1 MKLQELFLKEFDPV
15 FGTAMS
21 NFIDKVGNDIV
32 AFIDRSGAQPIDAVA
47 QKVYDEFVKAFKQ
60 EIQRDPRVRKAVDR
74 FFDTYVEDIF
84 KMKDGSIPD
93 VLKNR
98 DRAQLIRQG
107 KLNTPY
113 LVQLFTTGVEQL
125 RKDRDVLGTG
135 GKDYEPAKKDGEE
148 DDLAVGGGSAPDPK
162 VKVDPGKKTPAGVL
176 SKAASLKV

>member
-15 FGTAMS
+15 FGTAMA

-47 QKVYDEFVKAFKQ
+47 QKVYEEFVKAFKA
-60 EIQRDPRVRKAVDR
+60 EIERRPAVRKAVDR

-93 VLKNR
+93 IIKNR
-98 DRAQLIRQG
+98 DRSQLIRQG
-107 KLNTPY
+107 KLNSPY
-113 LVQLFTTGVEQL
+113 LLKLFTAGVEQL

-135 GKDYEPAKKDGEE
+135 DKEYDPSKD
-148 DDLAVGGGSAPDPK
+148 DDLGVGGGSGTDAK
-162 VKVDPGKKTPAGVL
+162 TKVDPAKKPPPGVL
-176 SKAASLKV
+176 SKAAALKV